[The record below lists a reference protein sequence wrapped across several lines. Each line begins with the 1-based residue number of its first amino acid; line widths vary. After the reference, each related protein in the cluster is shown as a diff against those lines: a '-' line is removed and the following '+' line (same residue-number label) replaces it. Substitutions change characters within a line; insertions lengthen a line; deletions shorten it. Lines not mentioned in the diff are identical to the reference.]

1 MMRLKTGSPAGHK
14 GSFTISVSQ
23 EHEGEDLLL
32 GIRRGGGGGSRRLN
46 NLAGT
51 SPFLVQAVSGR
62 RLAGNQRKGG
72 AA

>member
-32 GIRRGGGGGSRRLN
+32 GIRRGGGEQE
-46 NLAGT
+46 T
-51 SPFLVQAVSGR
+51 
-62 RLAGNQRKGG
+62 K
-72 AA
+72 